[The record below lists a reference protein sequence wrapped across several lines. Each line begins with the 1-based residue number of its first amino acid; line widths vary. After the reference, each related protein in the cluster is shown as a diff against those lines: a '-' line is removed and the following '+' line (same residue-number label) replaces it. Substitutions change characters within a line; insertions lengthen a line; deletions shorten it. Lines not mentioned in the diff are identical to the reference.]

1 MNCRHPQEM
10 AKRNIDISR
19 LYGMGY
25 GFSPKTQEK
34 SLQKV
39 SFYECFPPE
48 EQLSKKYNTHI
59 YLLLKRAFLGAS
71 TN

>member
-19 LYGMGY
+19 LYGMCY

-34 SLQKV
+34 LTESFFLQVLSLV
-39 SFYECFPPE
+39 
-48 EQLSKKYNTHI
+48 EQLSKKYNTTTKEG
-59 YLLLKRAFLGAS
+59 LF
-71 TN
+71 